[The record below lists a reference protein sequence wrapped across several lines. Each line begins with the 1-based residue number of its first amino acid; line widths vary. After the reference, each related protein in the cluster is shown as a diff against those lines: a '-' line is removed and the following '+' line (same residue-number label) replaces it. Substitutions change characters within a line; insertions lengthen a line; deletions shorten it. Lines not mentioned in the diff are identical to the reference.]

1 MIFAVRENTVAMEE
15 LGALELALL
24 NEIAPPALSPRS
36 AFTPAE
42 PTEVIEPGASLSTYL
57 AGFSN
62 LLACCSCSAKLKF
75 LTAAI

>member
-15 LGALELALL
+15 LAALGLALL
-24 NEIAPPALSPRS
+24 NEIAPPLSPRS

>member
-1 MIFAVRENTVAMEE
+1 MRENTVAMEE
-15 LGALELALL
+15 LGPLGLALL
-24 NEIAPPALSPRS
+24 NEIAPALSSRS

-42 PTEVIEPGASLSTYL
+42 PTEVIEPGASLSIYL